1 MRFILWTLS
10 AVLLSCSLSAQA
22 VMYKWVDEDGQMHF
36 GDKIPQKYQVKAH
49 DELNENGMK
58 TQHREAAKTP
68 AEKTEERRLE
78 EERKEAALEEK
89 KERQLDREL
98 LDTYTTERDLII
110 ARDSR
115 LDAVAIQM
123 ELSEIIIGSSNKKI
137 KAMEKQVAE
146 IKVSNREVPIELY
159 NRMDNEKQQVAVQTR
174 IMKKHKKRSDDISK
188 KFHGYIER
196 YRVARPN

>member
-1 MRFILWTLS
+1 MRFILLTLS
-10 AVLLSCSLSAQA
+10 AVVLSFSFYAQA
-22 VMYKWVDEDGQMHF
+22 VMYKWVDEEGQMHF

-49 DELNENGMK
+49 DELNEKGMT

-68 AEKTEERRLE
+68 AERAEEIRLE
-78 EERKEAALEEK
+78 EERRVTALEEK

-123 ELSEIIIGSSNKKI
+123 ELSEIIISSSNKKI
-137 KAMEKQVAE
+137 EAMEKQAAE
-146 IKVSNREVPIELY
+146 IKASNREVPIELN
-159 NRMDNEKQQVAVQTR
+159 NRIDNEKQQVTVQTR
-174 IMKKHKKRSDDISK
+174 IMKKHKKRSDNISK